1 MAYTQCF
8 THRDYQI
15 AAPIPSVSYFT
26 VEHKYRVLLLAP
38 GGYSIVASEV
48 RSLPAD
54 RVFDREWRSRT
65 ASWWRGERGAGP

>member
-38 GGYSIVASEV
+38 GGLHTLHLSETHLKNEAS
-48 RSLPAD
+48 A
-54 RVFDREWRSRT
+54 RET
-65 ASWWRGERGAGP
+65 FL